1 MNKITKAF
9 TTVCILGLLFCFLY
23 SLYFQNQNPELSI
36 IYIPKTQD
44 ATNDFWTT
52 LVSGANMAAEEY
64 NLNLTIW
71 SPIEETDYNQQN
83 KLIEKAAKANPDA
96 IVISPI
102 SYTKSTGLIKEIKKK
117 YNIPI
122 ILIDTIVSEP
132 IEDALIASDNYT
144 AGKTMGEF
152 ALNYVKENSRIGII
166 AHVPNTSTAIERENG
181 FRAGLGNMEQ
191 NVVETVYS
199 YSDFETAYEVTK
211 ELLIRYPD
219 LSLIA
224 GLNEYSAVGA
234 GNAIKDLGLSGQ
246 VRVIGFDNSIAAVRL
261 LEEDIFSGIIIQ
273 KPFNMGYLGIETT
286 YQLLLGKKVKKSID
300 SGTELIT
307 HEDLYTKEGQQSLF
321 SFLKN

>member
-1 MNKITKAF
+1 MNKLIKTLITI
-9 TTVCILGLLFCFLY
+9 CILGLLACILY
-23 SLYFQNQNPELSI
+23 PLYFQDRQPELSV

-52 LVSGANMAAEEY
+52 LISGTEMAAEEY
-64 NLNLTIW
+64 NVNLTIL
-71 SPIEETDYNQQN
+71 SPQEETDYEQQN
-83 KLIEKAAKANPDA
+83 KLIKEAARRKPDA
-96 IVISPI
+96 LVISPI
-102 SYTKSTGLIKEIKKK
+102 SYTESTALLQEIKKK
-117 YNIPI
+117 YHIPI
-122 ILIDTIVSEP
+122 ILIDTVVSEP
-132 IEDALIASDNYT
+132 LQDTLIASDNYA

-152 ALNYVKENSRIGII
+152 ALSYVQKHSQIGIV
-166 AHVPNTSTAIERENG
+166 AHVPNTSTAIDREKG
-181 FRAGLGNMEQ
+181 FRDGLGDKEA
-191 NVVETVYS
+191 NVVETVFS
-199 YSDFETAYEVTK
+199 YSDFQTAYDVTK
-211 ELLIRYPD
+211 DLLTRYPN

-286 YQLLLGKKVKKSID
+286 YQLLMGKEVQPSID

-307 HEDLYTKEGQQSLF
+307 REDVYTKEGQQALF
-321 SFLKN
+321 SFLRD